1 MPIFLNKTWL
11 SITLFFYITA
21 CTNPED
27 NKIIRN
33 TSNLS
38 PILATENNEG
48 FKTAITPRDFVFPQD
63 HGSHP
68 DFKTEWWYVTG
79 NLETKTQRKFG
90 FQITFFRWGISPDQP
105 QSESQWATNQIY
117 MAHFAITDTKN
128 QQHYAFERF
137 SREALK
143 LAGSQA
149 HPFKVWLLDWSLN
162 SKNEK
167 FFPLELNAKQDN
179 VEIKLNFDSIKPHIL
194 QGDNGLSKKNA
205 TPGSAS
211 YYYSFTRL
219 ITDGKIT
226 INNETFSIT
235 GNSWL
240 DREWS
245 TSAFEKS
252 QLGWDWFSLQLSNN
266 EEIMFYQLRNKNG
279 EIDPASSG
287 SYIDKNGN
295 ITKLN
300 QNQVFIKPLTSWKSP
315 SGTEYPSTWNFS
327 IPSKNIKLHIK
338 PRIENQEIDLSVRY
352 WEGAVGIKGNIGSKN
367 VTGSGYVELSG
378 Y

>member
-1 MPIFLNKTWL
+1 MRILWNIKWL
-11 SITLFFYITA
+11 SIFLCFHITA

-27 NKIIRN
+27 NNIVRN

-48 FKTAITPRDFVFPQD
+48 FKTATTPRDFIFPQD

-117 MAHFAITDTKN
+117 MAHFSITDTKN

-143 LAGSQA
+143 LAGSQT

-162 SKNEK
+162 SKNEQ
-167 FFPLELNAKQDN
+167 FFPLKLNAKQEN
-179 VEIKLNFDSIKPHIL
+179 VEINLNFDSIKPHIL
-194 QGDNGLSKKNA
+194 QGDRGLSKKSA
-205 TPGSAS
+205 TPGNAS
-211 YYYSFTRL
+211 YYYSYTRL
-219 ITDGKIT
+219 KTHGAIT
-226 INNETFSIT
+226 INDETFSVI

-245 TSAFEKS
+245 TSALEKN
-252 QLGWDWFSLQLSNN
+252 QLGWDWFSLQLSNGQ
-266 EEIMFYQLRNKNG
+266 EIMFYQLRNKNG
-279 EIDPASSG
+279 QIDQASSG
-287 SYIDKNGN
+287 SYINEDGKA
-295 ITKLN
+295 TKLS
-300 QNQVFIKPLTSWKSP
+300 QDQVLIKPLTFWKSP

-338 PRIENQEIDLSVRY
+338 PHIENQEIDLSVRY
-352 WEGAVGIKGNIGSKN
+352 WEGAVGITGDINSNNITGN
-367 VTGSGYVELSG
+367 GYVELSG